1 MHCNPQK
8 AKKIWLN
15 EISHFVVS
23 TKITILFKQPRLTG
37 GAVPIAEDRS
47 ADPIL
52 DFDFDFNIGHPRL
65 GYLGNGFHVRAANAN
80 EKEQRNSDLAGQAS
94 EQSYQVTPPLPTS
107 YSNFQ
112 TPFVA
117 SNPRPQRDSPAAL
130 YEYQVCSNNP
140 DYKPKQS
147 KSK

>member
-1 MHCNPQK
+1 MLPCVYYHTHCNLK
-8 AKKIWLN
+8 RHSKWLH
-15 EISHFVVS
+15 ETTHFAVS
-23 TKITILFKQPRLTG
+23 TEIIILLKRTRLTG
-37 GAVPIAEDRS
+37 GAVHNAQERS

-117 SNPRPQRDSPAAL
+117 SNLRPQRDSPAAL
-130 YEYQVCSNNP
+130 YEYQV
-140 DYKPKQS
+140 
-147 KSK
+147 